1 MLTIYAQYSF
11 GGYKIFR
18 LTNDHVEEVTGVN
31 RHGITDSV
39 IQLFSHYG
47 IKMLNC
53 HDAQGLHIF
62 FVNDIPCR
70 ELDDVGRNKTC
81 SLMICGTNLNDAK
94 LLRRLAVMI
103 AFELCSFETFFSS
116 LFTISDTLNFDYLK
130 FEKFIKLMADK
141 EVFAEDCLRNAML
154 QKPYPIVVYT
164 TSDRKTV
171 LEPLY
176 PRFGKGQLRT
186 CFSLKWDEQ
195 SRKIVDSSI
204 DRIGFVHLLQQILN
218 KIATL
223 WKN

>member
-18 LTNDHVEEVTGVN
+18 LTNEGVKEVTSVN
-31 RHGITDSV
+31 RLGITESA

-53 HDAQGLHIF
+53 HDEEDLQIF
-62 FVNDIPCR
+62 FVNDIPCK
-70 ELDDVGRNKTC
+70 ELDDMGRNKTC
-81 SLMICGTNLNDAK
+81 SFMICGTSLSDAK

-103 AFELCSFETFFSS
+103 AFELSGFEIFFSS
-116 LFTISDTLNFDYLK
+116 LFSITDTLNFDYKK
-130 FEKFIKLMADK
+130 FEEFIKFMAEK
-141 EVFAEDCLRNAML
+141 EVFAEDRLRKAML

-164 TSDRKTV
+164 TSDRKTA

-176 PRFGKGQLRT
+176 LRFGKGQLRT
-186 CFSLKWDEQ
+186 CFYLKWDEQ

-223 WKN
+223 WKS

>member
-11 GGYKIFR
+11 GGYKIFK
-18 LTNDHVEEVTGVN
+18 LTNEGAEEVTGVN
-31 RHGITDSV
+31 RLGITDSA

-47 IKMLNC
+47 IKMINC
-53 HDAQGLHIF
+53 HDAQEQHIF
-62 FVNDIPCR
+62 FVNDIPCK
-70 ELDDVGRNKTC
+70 ELDDTGRNKTC
-81 SLMICGTNLNDAK
+81 SLMICGTSLNDAK

-103 AFELCSFETFFSS
+103 AFELGSFEIFFSS
-116 LFTISDTLNFDYLK
+116 LFSITDTLNFDYKK
-130 FEKFIKLMADK
+130 FEEFIQLMADK
-141 EVFAEDCLRNAML
+141 EVFAENRLRNAML
-154 QKPYPIVVYT
+154 RKPYPIVVYT
-164 TSDRKTV
+164 SSDRKTA

-176 PRFGKGQLRT
+176 PRFGKGQLRS
-186 CFSLKWDEQ
+186 CFSLKWNEQ

>member
-18 LTNDHVEEVTGVN
+18 LTNEGIEEVTGVN
-31 RHGITDSV
+31 RLGITDSS

-53 HDAQGLHIF
+53 HDAQRQHIL
-62 FVNDIPCR
+62 FVNDIPCK
-70 ELDDVGRNKTC
+70 ELDDMGRNKTC
-81 SLMICGTNLNDAK
+81 SFMMCGTSLTDAR

-103 AFELCSFETFFSS
+103 AFELVGFETFFSS
-116 LFTISDTLNFDYLK
+116 LFSITDTLNFDYKK
-130 FEKFIKLMADK
+130 FEEFVKIMADK
-141 EVFAEDCLRNAML
+141 EVFAEDRLRKAML
-154 QKPYPIVVYT
+154 QKPYPIVVYAT
-164 TSDRKTV
+164 LDRKTA
-171 LEPLY
+171 LKPLY

-195 SRKIVDSSI
+195 SRRISDSSI

>member
-18 LTNDHVEEVTGVN
+18 LTNESVEEVTGVN
-31 RHGITDSV
+31 RLGISDSA

-47 IKMLNC
+47 IKMLNS
-53 HDAQGLHIF
+53 HDAQGQHIF

-81 SLMICGTNLNDAK
+81 SLIICGTNLNDAK

-103 AFELCSFETFFSS
+103 AFELSGFETFFSS
-116 LFTISDTLNFDYLK
+116 LFSITDTLNFDYRK
-130 FEKFIKLMADK
+130 FEELIELMADK
-141 EVFAEDCLRNAML
+141 EVFAEDRLRKAML
-154 QKPYPIVVYT
+154 QKSYPIVVYA
-164 TSDRKTV
+164 TSDMKTA